1 MAASA
6 DRTGH
11 TITACPAAKSS
22 ATREDRTITGLRHQA
37 LSSPGR
43 PASVLDFP
51 AMQIKDYTLTLKTNG
66 FCHILDITSNVQDK
80 IDESHVRSGVVTIFV
95 VGATA
100 GLTAMEYEPGL
111 INDLEELFNRL
122 VPPTTDYHHERTW
135 QDGNGFSHVRASLLK
150 PSMTIPI
157 MNGRMRL
164 GTWQQI
170 ALIDFD
176 NRARDREVAVQVMGE

>member
-1 MAASA
+1 
-6 DRTGH
+6 
-11 TITACPAAKSS
+11 
-22 ATREDRTITGLRHQA
+22 
-37 LSSPGR
+37 
-43 PASVLDFP
+43 
-51 AMQIKDYTLTLKTNG
+51 MQIKDYTLTLKTNG
-66 FCHILDITSNVQDK
+66 FCHILDITPQVQDK

-157 MNGRMRL
+157 VNGRMRL

-176 NRARDREVAVQVMGE
+176 NRSRDREVAVQVMGQ